1 MGEFV
6 HRHGLVSLYALAYFI
21 SWLFWMPYVLS
32 QNGLGVLDVSFPK
45 ILGDTQLA
53 GILLGAYLGPL
64 GAAFLVTAISE
75 GRPGLRRWVG
85 RLFRWRVGWRWY
97 ALALVGV
104 PALLVAGTLAVSPGA
119 AAGLRFPPLE
129 LLLVYVPFLLLQ
141 MVTTGLAEEPG
152 WRDFALVHHQ
162 RLHGPLL
169 GTLILGALWVGWHLP
184 LFLTEWGRENGGV
197 NPSSILSF
205 VLFCLLFSVVI
216 TWVFNKTRGSL
227 PQVMLVHVSNNNFA
241 SVLLFAMFTTLN
253 PSDATLSWAGVIGF
267 AVPALAIVAATRGR
281 LGYRPELFDDEPER
295 ELGGVPGGTGGV
307 TADHKVIWTEK
318 SRPRKLVPIFWHPHR
333 PLQLKTGRGG
343 VGAAHRVDCGERRDA
358 VNHTEEIRGQDG
370 GFGQGGALRARRLV
384 RVLLSALFLLSSLPF
399 GLLWFVVLATLL
411 LMGLPLTI
419 VWVGLPILALAM
431 VVCVY
436 GVRIER
442 WRLAV
447 LLNVHLAS
455 PFRPLPRGLVLT
467 RVRVRATDPAL
478 WRGLLYLIL
487 LLPIGLVELV
497 VVLVPILAAFLVSY
511 PLWFW
516 TLPEGT
522 GVTWTG
528 VFVAD
533 TVPEALLVM
542 LIGLVFASAA
552 AAFVPQVS
560 QAHAWLGR
568 ILLAPSSRNGL
579 EERVEV
585 LTEGRSKAVEAAIAE
600 RRRIERDLHDGA
612 QQRLVSLAMALGMA
626 RQKLEKGSPG
636 GVAKGPETAR
646 AAELVGEAH
655 EEAKLALAE
664 IRDLIRGIHPA
675 VLTDRGLD
683 AAISA
688 LAGRSP
694 VPTSVEVELD
704 ERPPEAVEITAYF
717 VIAEALANVAKHSG
731 ASQARISVRRQRDTG
746 DGELSGDSL
755 EDLLVVE
762 VEDDGGGGA
771 DPAGAGLAGL
781 ADRVMVLDGCLTVES
796 PSGGPTRVRA
806 EMPWG
811 SRDRDRNG
819 G

>member
-1 MGEFV
+1 M
-6 HRHGLVSLYALAYFI
+6 
-21 SWLFWMPYVLS
+21 
-32 QNGLGVLDVSFPK
+32 
-45 ILGDTQLA
+45 
-53 GILLGAYLGPL
+53 
-64 GAAFLVTAISE
+64 
-75 GRPGLRRWVG
+75 
-85 RLFRWRVGWRWY
+85 
-97 ALALVGV
+97 
-104 PALLVAGTLAVSPGA
+104 
-119 AAGLRFPPLE
+119 
-129 LLLVYVPFLLLQ
+129 
-141 MVTTGLAEEPG
+141 
-152 WRDFALVHHQ
+152 
-162 RLHGPLL
+162 
-169 GTLILGALWVGWHLP
+169 
-184 LFLTEWGRENGGV
+184 
-197 NPSSILSF
+197 
-205 VLFCLLFSVVI
+205 
-216 TWVFNKTRGSL
+216 
-227 PQVMLVHVSNNNFA
+227 
-241 SVLLFAMFTTLN
+241 
-253 PSDATLSWAGVIGF
+253 
-267 AVPALAIVAATRGR
+267 
-281 LGYRPELFDDEPER
+281 
-295 ELGGVPGGTGGV
+295 
-307 TADHKVIWTEK
+307 
-318 SRPRKLVPIFWHPHR
+318 
-333 PLQLKTGRGG
+333 
-343 VGAAHRVDCGERRDA
+343 
-358 VNHTEEIRGQDG
+358 
-370 GFGQGGALRARRLV
+370 
-384 RVLLSALFLLSSLPF
+384 
-399 GLLWFVVLATLL
+399 LL

-419 VWVGLPILALAM
+419 VWVGLPSSPSPWLCASTGSVSNGGAWPCCSMSIWPHPSVHCLADRSSLAH
-431 VVCVY
+431 
-436 GVRIER
+436 GTGDG
-442 WRLAV
+442 
-447 LLNVHLAS
+447 
-455 PFRPLPRGLVLT
+455 PP
-467 RVRVRATDPAL
+467 L

-487 LLPIGLVELV
+487 LLPIGLVEFV

-568 ILLAPSSRNGL
+568 ILLAPRSRDGL

-626 RQKLEKGSPG
+626 RQKLEKGSSEARPRIP
-636 GVAKGPETAR
+636 KTAR

-731 ASQARISVRRQRDTG
+731 RSQARIPGAPRGTRADESFRETLRKTSSSWKSRTTA
-746 DGELSGDSL
+746 
-755 EDLLVVE
+755 
-762 VEDDGGGGA
+762 GGA
-771 DPAGAGLAGL
+771 DTAGAGLAGL
-781 ADRVMVLDGCLTVES
+781 ADRVIVLDGCPTVES

-811 SRDRDRNG
+811 SRRGPQRWLRTPPRRAL
-819 G
+819 

>member
-1 MGEFV
+1 
-6 HRHGLVSLYALAYFI
+6 
-21 SWLFWMPYVLS
+21 
-32 QNGLGVLDVSFPK
+32 
-45 ILGDTQLA
+45 
-53 GILLGAYLGPL
+53 
-64 GAAFLVTAISE
+64 
-75 GRPGLRRWVG
+75 
-85 RLFRWRVGWRWY
+85 
-97 ALALVGV
+97 
-104 PALLVAGTLAVSPGA
+104 
-119 AAGLRFPPLE
+119 
-129 LLLVYVPFLLLQ
+129 
-141 MVTTGLAEEPG
+141 
-152 WRDFALVHHQ
+152 
-162 RLHGPLL
+162 
-169 GTLILGALWVGWHLP
+169 
-184 LFLTEWGRENGGV
+184 
-197 NPSSILSF
+197 
-205 VLFCLLFSVVI
+205 
-216 TWVFNKTRGSL
+216 
-227 PQVMLVHVSNNNFA
+227 
-241 SVLLFAMFTTLN
+241 
-253 PSDATLSWAGVIGF
+253 
-267 AVPALAIVAATRGR
+267 
-281 LGYRPELFDDEPER
+281 
-295 ELGGVPGGTGGV
+295 
-307 TADHKVIWTEK
+307 
-318 SRPRKLVPIFWHPHR
+318 
-333 PLQLKTGRGG
+333 
-343 VGAAHRVDCGERRDA
+343 
-358 VNHTEEIRGQDG
+358 VNHAEEIRGQDE
-370 GFGQGGALRARRLV
+370 GFGQGGGLRARRLV

-399 GLLWFVVLATLL
+399 GLLWFVILATLL

-419 VWVGLPILALAM
+419 VWVGLPLLALAM
-431 VVCVY
+431 VVCLY

-447 LLNVHLAS
+447 LLNVYLAS
-455 PFRPLPRGLVLT
+455 PFRSLPRGSVLT
-467 RVRVRATDPAL
+467 RARVRATDPAL
-478 WRGLLYLIL
+478 WLGLLYLIL

-522 GVTWTG
+522 GIKWTG

-568 ILLAPSSRNGL
+568 ILLVPRSRDGL

-746 DGELSGDSL
+746 DGELSGDPL

-781 ADRVMVLDGCLTVES
+781 ADRVIVLDGCLTVES

-811 SRDRDRNG
+811 SRDGDRNG

>member
-1 MGEFV
+1 
-6 HRHGLVSLYALAYFI
+6 
-21 SWLFWMPYVLS
+21 
-32 QNGLGVLDVSFPK
+32 
-45 ILGDTQLA
+45 
-53 GILLGAYLGPL
+53 
-64 GAAFLVTAISE
+64 
-75 GRPGLRRWVG
+75 VG
-85 RLFRWRVGWRWY
+85 R
-97 ALALVGV
+97 
-104 PALLVAGTLAVSPGA
+104 
-119 AAGLRFPPLE
+119 
-129 LLLVYVPFLLLQ
+129 
-141 MVTTGLAEEPG
+141 
-152 WRDFALVHHQ
+152 
-162 RLHGPLL
+162 
-169 GTLILGALWVGWHLP
+169 
-184 LFLTEWGRENGGV
+184 
-197 NPSSILSF
+197 
-205 VLFCLLFSVVI
+205 
-216 TWVFNKTRGSL
+216 
-227 PQVMLVHVSNNNFA
+227 
-241 SVLLFAMFTTLN
+241 
-253 PSDATLSWAGVIGF
+253 
-267 AVPALAIVAATRGR
+267 
-281 LGYRPELFDDEPER
+281 ER
-295 ELGGVPGGTGGV
+295 EMVEVKRELAMT
-307 TADHKVIWTEK
+307 
-318 SRPRKLVPIFWHPHR
+318 
-333 PLQLKTGRGG
+333 
-343 VGAAHRVDCGERRDA
+343 
-358 VNHTEEIRGQDG
+358 
-370 GFGQGGALRARRLV
+370 RL
-384 RVLLSALFLLSSLPF
+384 
-399 GLLWFVVLATLL
+399 
-411 LMGLPLTI
+411 LTI
-419 VWVGLPILALAM
+419 TGA
-431 VVCVY
+431 
-436 GVRIER
+436 GGSGKT
-442 WRLAV
+442 RLAV

-455 PFRPLPRGLVLT
+455 PFRPLPRRSVLT
-467 RVRVRATDPAL
+467 RARVRATDPAL

-497 VVLVPILAAFLVSY
+497 VILVPILAAFLVSY

-522 GVTWTG
+522 GVRWTG
-528 VFVAD
+528 IFVAD

-542 LIGLVFASAA
+542 LIGLAFASAA

-568 ILLAPSSRNGL
+568 ILLAPRSRDGL

-585 LTEGRSKAVEAAIAE
+585 LTQGRSKAVEAAIAE

-694 VPTSVEVELD
+694 VPTSVE
-704 ERPPEAVEITAYF
+704 ITAYF

-746 DGELSGDSL
+746 DGEHSGDPL

-762 VEDDGGGGA
+762 VEDHGGGGA

-781 ADRVMVLDGCLTVES
+781 ADRVIVLDGCLTVES

-811 SRDRDRNG
+811 SRDGDRNG